1 MPYQASKVFVRRP
14 LTEHIARLEQ
24 KIVVLK
30 RELRNPSLADYER
43 SEREISLLNAE
54 EALKLF
60 RKAFE
65 LEQKT

>member
-1 MPYQASKVFVRRP
+1 MERP
-14 LTEHIARLEQ
+14 LADHMARLEQ

-54 EALKLF
+54 EAFKLS